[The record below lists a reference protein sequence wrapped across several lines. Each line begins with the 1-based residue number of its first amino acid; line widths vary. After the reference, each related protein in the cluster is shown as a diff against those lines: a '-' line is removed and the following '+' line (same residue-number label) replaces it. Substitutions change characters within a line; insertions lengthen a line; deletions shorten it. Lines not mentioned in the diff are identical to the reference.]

1 MSFPSRVLMGGKLPG
16 AAATAICGQS
26 QVGVVAAG
34 STQGTATPVSGDITV
49 VATVAASTGVII
61 PPAENGAEML
71 IFNAG
76 ANALSVYPATGGA
89 ISGGATNA
97 AFSLPAGKSVCLFGV
112 DGVNWYHQLS
122 A

>member
-16 AAATAICGQS
+16 AAATSICGQS

-34 STQGTATPVSGDITV
+34 SAQGTATAVSGDIVV
-49 VATVAASTGVII
+49 VATTPLNAGIII

-71 IFNAG
+71 VFNAG
-76 ANALSVYPATGGA
+76 ANALSVYPAVGGA

-97 AFSLPAGKSVCLFGV
+97 AFSVPAGKSVCLFGV
-112 DGVNWYHQLS
+112 DGINWYHQLS